1 MSNYNY
7 INESDYN
14 FEIKELGS
22 MTVELDYFKCDKGKC
37 TILKGYAWNGCTIAP
52 DFDSTLIPSMVH
64 DSLYQYGKSLE
75 LKRIVA
81 DKMFRDKLKEFNFK
95 LTNVYYIGV
104 RLFGWLF
111 Y

>member
-1 MSNYNY
+1 MSNYKY
-7 INESDYN
+7 INESNYT
-14 FEIKELGS
+14 FEVKELSGIA
-22 MTVELDYFKCDKGKC
+22 VGLDYFKCDNGQC
-37 TILKGYAWNGCTIAP
+37 TILKGYAWNGCTLAP
-52 DFDSTLIPSMVH
+52 DFDSTLIASMIH
-64 DSLYQYGKSLE
+64 DSLYQYGKTLG

-95 LTNVYYIGV
+95 LSDLYYFGV